1 MAHEPSGK
9 MTKTEQALVLDPPS
23 ELHFKGPFS
32 EVTTSYL
39 KLTNPTDKLI
49 GFKVKT
55 TAPKTYCVRP
65 NGGVIVPKKTVS
77 VAVML
82 QPFDP
87 ENDDRSRDKFMV
99 QSMYVP
105 DGENYHDSL
114 WHDVPPEG
122 LMNSKLKCV
131 FDIPASSSSEA
142 TEVKA
147 EVIEQPKVKAKVVQV
162 QESKPSDTEAA
173 ETKKLHDEYKKLKS
187 ELNDVRAENSSLKE
201 EGLRLRR
208 MYDSRTKAT
217 SAKPESEMHHSSV
230 KKQLFSNYLLV
241 IAIFI
246 FILGFFIGKFIL

>member
-39 KLTNPTDKLI
+39 KLTNPTERQI

-65 NGGVIVPKKTVS
+65 NGGVILPMKSVT

-99 QSMYVP
+99 QSMFVP
-105 DGENYHDSL
+105 EGETYQDSM

-122 LMNSKLKCV
+122 LMNSKLKCI
-131 FDIPASSSSEA
+131 FDLPSSES

-147 EVIEQPKVKAKVVQV
+147 EVLEPPKIKGKVTQI
-162 QESKPSDTEAA
+162 QESKPSDTDG
-173 ETKKLHDEYKKLKS
+173 ETRKLYDEYKKLKS
-187 ELNDVRAENSSLKE
+187 ELNDVRTENSSLKE

-208 MYDSRTKAT
+208 AYDSRSKGT
-217 SAKPESEMHHSSV
+217 SAKPESELHQSSA
-230 KKQLFSNYLLV
+230 KKQLPSNYLAV
-241 IAIFI
+241 IAVLIF
-246 FILGFFIGKFIL
+246 FLGLYIGKVVL